1 MIQPL
6 ILLEAYSMGI
16 FPMAESA
23 NGEIQWHLPKRRGII
38 PLDDRFTVP
47 SNLRRKY
54 NKKPFKL
61 TINQAFP
68 EVINS
73 CRELRIG
80 ETWINQ
86 EIIESYI
93 GLHRLGYA
101 HSFEAWQD
109 EELVGGLYGIAFGKA
124 FFGESMFS
132 RVTDASK
139 ICLVFLVDHLRQNQF
154 QLLDSQY
161 LNPHL
166 VQFGAYEIT
175 SSEYQ
180 SLLDKALEGFKRPW
194 SK

>member
-1 MIQPL
+1 
-6 ILLEAYSMGI
+6 
-16 FPMAESA
+16 
-23 NGEIQWHLPKRRGII
+23 
-38 PLDDRFTVP
+38 
-47 SNLRRKY
+47 
-54 NKKPFKL
+54 
-61 TINQAFP
+61 
-68 EVINS
+68 
-73 CRELRIG
+73 
-80 ETWINQ
+80 
-86 EIIESYI
+86 
-93 GLHRLGYA
+93 
-101 HSFEAWQD
+101 
-109 EELVGGLYGIAFGKA
+109 LYGIAFGKA

-180 SLLDKALEGFKRPW
+180 SLLDKALEGFKKPW